1 MKAPALHLPIWMT
14 TEARLRNWTGKTNTV
29 PFREQH
35 LRVQTKKQRHKKRI
49 MQECGGDNGTQPF
62 FFQPIFLFFFYN

>member
-1 MKAPALHLPIWMT
+1 MDDHRGQAAELNWQNKHSAIQRT
-14 TEARLRNWTGKTNTV
+14 T
-29 PFREQH
+29 P
-35 LRVQTKKQRHKKRI
+35 LRVQTKKQGHKKRI